1 MFLNFN
7 NSKNMS
13 TIKDTHYLCWRK
25 KPPKIRLCDKEVDK
39 VEKKI
44 KLVYHPYEDYELKDI
59 FTVVSS
65 LFIQPKSEQQ
75 LLNEL
80 KKSAENGKIHTKYKK
95 FSHLNIAE

>member
-13 TIKDTHYLCWRK
+13 TIKDKEDTHYLCWRK
-25 KPPKIRLCDKEVDK
+25 KPPKIRLCDKEVDEI
-39 VEKKI
+39 EKKI

-65 LFIQPKSEQQ
+65 LFIKPKTEQ
-75 LLNEL
+75 
-80 KKSAENGKIHTKYKK
+80 
-95 FSHLNIAE
+95 